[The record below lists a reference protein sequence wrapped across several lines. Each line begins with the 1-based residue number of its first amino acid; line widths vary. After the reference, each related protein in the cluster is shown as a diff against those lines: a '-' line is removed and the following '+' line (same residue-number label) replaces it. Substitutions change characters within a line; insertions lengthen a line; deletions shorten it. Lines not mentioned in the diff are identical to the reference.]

1 MYLILISFFFK
12 IVQKMNK
19 GRKGRKSR
27 KIGVSL
33 YACNFFI
40 CVYAHIFF
48 YLLIHKKCHFIK
60 HCALF
65 VKIRGI
71 IYINQSFTAGR
82 NVSTLRPKLRPFL
95 KHCALFVK
103 HSNCPH
109 LVLYFAGRMGS
120 VAAIHWTLLN
130 TQKSYFF

>member
-1 MYLILISFFFK
+1 MFSPKLMILKGFP
-12 IVQKMNK
+12 QKRAQRRNN
-19 GRKGRKSR
+19 R

-65 VKIRGI
+65 VKIMGI

-82 NVSTLRPKLRPFL
+82 NVSTLRPSLRPLRPFSKTL
-95 KHCALFVK
+95 H
-103 HSNCPH
+103 P
-109 LVLYFAGRMGS
+109 LVFLVILSPTDANFAKM
-120 VAAIHWTLLN
+120 VLL
-130 TQKSYFF
+130 

>member
-1 MYLILISFFFK
+1 LSVAWFLSLKIKKGAMFYKKGAMLKTLRPFYVFDFNKFFFQNRTK
-12 IVQKMNK
+12 NEQRAQRRNN
-19 GRKGRKSR
+19 R

-82 NVSTLRPKLRPFL
+82 NVSTLRPKLRPFCQ
-95 KHCALFVK
+95 HCALFAK
-103 HSNCPH
+103 
-109 LVLYFAGRMGS
+109 
-120 VAAIHWTLLN
+120 
-130 TQKSYFF
+130 

>member
-1 MYLILISFFFK
+1 MFSPKLMILKGFP
-12 IVQKMNK
+12 QKV
-19 GRKGRKSR
+19 RKVRNNR

-48 YLLIHKKCHFIK
+48 YLLIRKKCNFIK

-71 IYINQSFTAGR
+71 IYINQSFTEVR
-82 NVSTLRPKLRPFL
+82 NVSTLRTFLRTLRTFFAPFAHFSKTL
-95 KHCALFVK
+95 
-103 HSNCPH
+103 HS
-109 LVLYFAGRMGS
+109 LVFLVILS
-120 VAAIHWTLLN
+120 Q
-130 TQKSYFF
+130 TQFILVMKGYII

>member
-1 MYLILISFFFK
+1 MFLILISFFLK

-19 GRKGRKSR
+19 GRKGRKGR
-27 KIGVSL
+27 TVGVSL

-71 IYINQSFTAGR
+71 IYINQSFTEGR

>member
-1 MYLILISFFFK
+1 MFSPKLMILKGFP
-12 IVQKMNK
+12 QKRAQRRNN
-19 GRKGRKSR
+19 RKV
-27 KIGVSL
+27 GVPL

-71 IYINQSFTAGR
+71 IYINQSFTTGR
-82 NVSTLRPKLRPFL
+82 NVSTLRPFLRPLRPFL
-95 KHCALFVK
+95 KHCTLWYF
-103 HSNCPH
+103 
-109 LVLYFAGRMGS
+109 LVILS
-120 VAAIHWTLLN
+120 TTDKQTLL
-130 TQKSYFF
+130 K